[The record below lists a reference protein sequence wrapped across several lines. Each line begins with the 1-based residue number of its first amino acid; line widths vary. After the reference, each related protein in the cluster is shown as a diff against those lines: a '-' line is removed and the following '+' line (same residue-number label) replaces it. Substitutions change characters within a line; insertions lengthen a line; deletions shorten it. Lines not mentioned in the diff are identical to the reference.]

1 MTAFHVVLGVA
12 LLTVNLA
19 AGVLGAWR
27 WWRAEPS
34 RAFWPLLRT
43 GQALVVAQAAGGAL
57 LLVLGEELP
66 RLHLMYGLLPLAV
79 TFVAEQLRILAAE
92 TVLQHRGLK
101 SSADVGGLPE
111 PEQRAIVRDIVR
123 REIGVMAASALVVVV
138 LGLRATGRV

>member
-1 MTAFHVVLGVA
+1 VTAFHVVLGVA

-43 GQALVVAQAAGGAL
+43 GQALVVAQAADGAL

-92 TVLQHRGLK
+92 TVLQHRGLQ
-101 SSADVGGLPE
+101 SSRDVGGLPE

>member
-1 MTAFHVVLGVA
+1 VTVFHVVLGVA

-34 RAFWPLLRT
+34 RAFWPLLRA
-43 GQALVVAQAAGGAL
+43 GQALVVLQAADGAL
-57 LLVLGEELP
+57 LLVLGEDLP

-92 TVLQHRGLK
+92 TVLQHRGLQ
-101 SSADVGGLPE
+101 SSGDVAALPE
-111 PEQRAIVRDIVR
+111 PEQQGIVREIVR

>member
-1 MTAFHVVLGVA
+1 MTGFHVVLGVA

-19 AGVLGAWR
+19 AGVLGTWR

-43 GQALVVAQAAGGAL
+43 GQALVVLQAADGSL
-57 LLVLGEELP
+57 LLVLGEQLP

-92 TVLQHRGLK
+92 TVLQHRGLQ
-101 SSADVGGLPE
+101 SSGDVAALPE

>member
-19 AGVLGAWR
+19 AGVLGAWH

-43 GQALVVAQAAGGAL
+43 GQALVVLQAADGAL
-57 LLVLGEELP
+57 LLALGEEPP

-92 TVLQHRGLK
+92 TVLQHRGLQ
-101 SSADVGGLPE
+101 SSHDVAALPE

>member
-1 MTAFHVVLGVA
+1 MTAVHVVLGVA

-19 AGVLGAWR
+19 AGVLGAWH

-43 GQALVVAQAAGGAL
+43 GQALVVLQAADGAL
-57 LLVLGEELP
+57 LLALGEELP
-66 RLHLMYGLLPLAV
+66 SLHLMYGLLPLAV

-92 TVLQHRGLK
+92 TVLQHRGLA
-101 SSADVGGLPE
+101 SSADVAALPE
-111 PEQRAIVRDIVR
+111 LEQRAIVRDIVR

>member
-19 AGVLGAWR
+19 AGALGAWR

-43 GQALVVAQAAGGAL
+43 GQALVVLQAADGAL
-57 LLVLGEELP
+57 LLALGERLP

-92 TVLQHRGLK
+92 TVLQHRGLQ
-101 SSADVGGLPE
+101 SSRDVAALPE